1 MKRMYKRKGVC
12 VVCGSLA
19 LIGKGNKF
27 CSRKHQLK
35 YRDMYRE
42 KNKDKIGVYG
52 KQYYEKNK
60 DAINAKAKQYREK
73 NKDKIGVYGKQYYE
87 KNKDAINAK
96 AKQYREKNKDKIK
109 QYREKNKDKIKQYRE
124 KNKDKIKAQIYAARE
139 RNRGAYDAYQAKYRA
154 EHSRLKRDTHGNYG

>member
-52 KQYYEKNK
+52 
-60 DAINAKAKQYREK
+60 
-73 NKDKIGVYGKQYYE
+73 
-87 KNKDAINAK
+87 
-96 AKQYREKNKDKIK
+96 K

-154 EHSRLKRDTHGNYG
+154 EHSRLKRDTRGNYG